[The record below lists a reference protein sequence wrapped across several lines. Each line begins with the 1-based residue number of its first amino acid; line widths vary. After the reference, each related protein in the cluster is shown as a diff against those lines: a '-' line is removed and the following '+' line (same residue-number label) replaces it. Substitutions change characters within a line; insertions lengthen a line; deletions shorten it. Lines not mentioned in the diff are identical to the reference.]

1 MVVIV
6 EVVVQCSER
15 WDGAG
20 CHRAGVVVIAITV
33 IRVLGS
39 GQRERVV
46 MERSRTSH
54 LHWHCQE
61 DECGGGQE
69 SDGGECVCCGGRQ
82 HERGREVV
90 HRSACPHTRCGR
102 RQRERGER

>member
-1 MVVIV
+1 ML
-6 EVVVQCSER
+6 
-15 WDGAG
+15 
-20 CHRAGVVVIAITV
+20 VVIAITI

-39 GQRERVV
+39 GRRERVV

-61 DECGGGQE
+61 DVCGGGQK

-82 HERGREVV
+82 CERGREVV
-90 HRSACPHTRCGR
+90 HRSVCPHTHCSH
-102 RQRERGER
+102 RQCERGER